1 MSCSKTIY
9 LMQNKSVNICPV
21 LDLLTSFINDDDG
34 GGDDDDTVHVDD
46 YDDNATIFNFASSDF
61 LISVEHDIKLSH
73 WYLHILIMQSEQV
86 SCVMKLSIYFQ
97 TSFKKNILIR
107 NKKKHH
113 YSLSGLRICEL
124 YVNRY
129 DLLATEGIEC

>member
-1 MSCSKTIY
+1 
-9 LMQNKSVNICPV
+9 MQNKSVNICPV

-34 GGDDDDTVHVDD
+34 GGDDDDTVNVDD

-97 TSFKKNILIR
+97 TSFKKT
-107 NKKKHH
+107 
-113 YSLSGLRICEL
+113 Y
-124 YVNRY
+124 
-129 DLLATEGIEC
+129 